1 MTVDSVTS
9 LGIPRIGAASSGSSF
24 GPVDDRPD
32 VPHLIDRFGRVA
44 RDLRISITEKC
55 SLRCTYCM
63 PEEGLPAIPTADLL
77 TAGEIARVVSVAVRL
92 LAIGTRLPSAFVM
105 IMFVRFFPIRQWH
118 LFQTMIFRQC
128 NP

>member
-9 LGIPRIGAASSGSSF
+9 LGIPGFGSTTGSVA
-24 GPVDDRPD
+24 GSANSVSDRPD

-63 PEEGLPAIPTADLL
+63 PEEGLPAIPASNLL
-77 TAGEIARVVSVAVRL
+77 TPAEIARVV
-92 LAIGTRLPSAFVM
+92 
-105 IMFVRFFPIRQWH
+105 
-118 LFQTMIFRQC
+118 
-128 NP
+128 